1 MSNHNGQHNQISLTQ
16 EALCWLQSSP
26 DHLSPSAE
34 TWSRSPAPAPQG
46 TSTQHKQAGG
56 LLQRTPGRFLPSF
69 FLSSCP
75 YLEQN
80 YGLPLY
86 LIFVDL
92 KSKEEMIWLLLL
104 LPSSSIS
111 TFYRYFWSST
121 FSTFVNA
128 NANGRIWKRY
138 WNNWSIEGFTF
149 RSNKSV
155 RKLLGQNTTLTWNY
169 SNPGVFEKSNL

>member
-1 MSNHNGQHNQISLTQ
+1 MDNTIKFNSFHSRKRRCVGSSHLPIISLPPPRHDRDLLLRPLNRQAPNTSWQ
-16 EALCWLQSSP
+16 MVSCKE
-26 DHLSPSAE
+26 LSD
-34 TWSRSPAPAPQG
+34 
-46 TSTQHKQAGG
+46 
-56 LLQRTPGRFLPSF
+56 RFLLSL

-80 YGLPLY
+80 YSLPLY

-92 KSKEEMIWLLLL
+92 KSKEEMIWKLLL

-155 RKLLGQNTTLTWNY
+155 QKLLGQNTTLTWNY
-169 SNPGVFEKSNL
+169 SNPGVFEKSKL